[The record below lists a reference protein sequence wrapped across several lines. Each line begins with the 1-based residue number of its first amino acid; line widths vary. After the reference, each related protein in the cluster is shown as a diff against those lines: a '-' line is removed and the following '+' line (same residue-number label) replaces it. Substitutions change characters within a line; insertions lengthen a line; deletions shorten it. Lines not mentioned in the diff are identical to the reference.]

1 MTTFIQLASVLVA
14 MMIQPAASHPYRGTT
29 INAVIGNESFE
40 KTFGRKPQPND
51 DPHLRI
57 QTHLRYV
64 EQVLREKPL
73 DDLTPT
79 QRERRVHLLDLL
91 HTYAEAGVFP
101 QNTRH
106 EGFRPCFIDDQ
117 GAICAVGYLV
127 AQTAGR
133 AAAEAINAQFQYG
146 YLMDMNSPLLDEWIA
161 QSGLTRRECAM
172 IQPSYWLQGDVHTQ
186 LPMSYVY
193 ATSGLTGLNCAM
205 MAMNLNGY
213 DKPVSRAWGA
223 GLGIG
228 GGAASLTLG
237 IINYKDVYVIN
248 GWYGLSPRMQNLS
261 MLNMGMGV
269 ASMTMGFYRLLKPI
283 DQRANARTWHI
294 QPGPVGAFAGGCTL
308 SRRF

>member
-1 MTTFIQLASVLVA
+1 
-14 MMIQPAASHPYRGTT
+14 
-29 INAVIGNESFE
+29 
-40 KTFGRKPQPND
+40 
-51 DPHLRI
+51 
-57 QTHLRYV
+57 V
-64 EQVLREKPL
+64 EQVLREKPV
-73 DDLTPT
+73 DDLTPA

-91 HTYAEAGVFP
+91 HTYTEAGVFP

-172 IQPSYWLQGDVHTQ
+172 IQPEYWLAPGEVHTY
-186 LPMSYVY
+186 LHKPYGFAS
-193 ATSGLTGLNCAM
+193 AGLGGLNSALI
-205 MAMNLNGY
+205 AMNLKGY
-213 DKPVSRAWGA
+213 DRQASRVWGA

-228 GGAASLTLG
+228 AGAASLTIG
-237 IINYKDVYVIN
+237 IVNYKDLYVN
-248 GWYGLSPRMQNLS
+248 GWVWGPNPRMQNLS